1 MPLGPRTPRNR
12 FSLYRPCIESTAP
25 GRAALFFVQIFAR
38 NIVLRHLV
46 PANFLLVRVVSA
58 FDTSDEVGFECI
70 PFLDQLVNALP
81 IGSFE
86 AGQPL

>member
-1 MPLGPRTPRNR
+1 
-12 FSLYRPCIESTAP
+12 LYREYCTGT
-25 GRAALFFVQIFAR
+25 GRLILCPDIRQEHGPSA
-38 NIVLRHLV
+38 

-58 FDTSDEVGFECI
+58 FETSDEVSFECI

-86 AGQPL
+86 AVQPL